1 MSSLAAKILTA
12 LAAIAVPAL
21 AVAGILG
28 LTLINM
34 VSEAESD
41 FDRALSASRRVTE
54 TRVMI
59 EKEYGLVAR
68 LPAELDQSKVDTYVG
83 QIATAAKT
91 IDGAITSLAGNGR
104 IVTAEAVTEIRAS
117 RGEIAKITAE
127 IVAATKSFSQTTAL
141 ELVNGPFEVNTVR
154 AVKMLDAI
162 AANVD
167 AVAEGAR
174 ENLKRSGASALRLT
188 PIGLSAVLLGV
199 GLGFWMVR
207 RSVLKPLRGIVTG
220 MNELADG
227 SFDVVLPG
235 LGRRDEIGAM
245 AQAVETFKAK
255 AIEKAAQEAA
265 EKEAQSN
272 AAAAGRRAEMYRLAD
287 GFEAAIGGIVG
298 TVSTA
303 SNRLEDA
310 ATRLTSTADSTQMLT
325 SAVASASEEASS
337 NVQSVASAAEE
348 LSSSVTEIGRQVQ
361 ESSRIAQEA
370 VRQAERT
377 DSRIA
382 QLSHAATRIGDV
394 VKLITAIA
402 EQTNLL
408 ALNATI
414 EAARAGEAGRGFA
427 VVAQE
432 VKALA
437 AQTAKATEEIGTQ
450 IVSMQTATGDSVTA
464 IKEIGATIARISE
477 IAAGIAAAVKQQNTT
492 ANEIARN
499 VQQAAQGTSQV
510 ASNIAVVNRGATE
523 TGTASAEV
531 LSSARSL
538 SKESGSLKAEV
549 DKFLATVRAA

>member
-12 LAAIAVPAL
+12 LAAMAVPAL
-21 AVAGILG
+21 AVAGLLG
-28 LTLINM
+28 LALINT

-41 FDRALSASRRVTE
+41 FDHALSASRRVTE
-54 TRVMI
+54 IRVMI

-68 LPAELDQSKVDTYVG
+68 LPAELDQAKVDTYVG
-83 QIATAAKT
+83 QIATTAKT
-91 IDGAITSLAGNGR
+91 IDDAIASLAGNGR
-104 IVTAEAVTEIRAS
+104 IVTPDAAKEIRAS

-141 ELVNGPFEVNTVR
+141 ELVNGPFEINTIR

-162 AANVD
+162 ASNVD
-167 AVAEGAR
+167 AVAEAAR
-174 ENLKRSGASALRLT
+174 ANLKRSAASALRLT
-188 PIGLSAVLLGV
+188 PLGLSAVLLD
-199 GLGFWMVR
+199 LGFIFWMVR

-220 MNELADG
+220 MRELADG
-227 SFDVVLPG
+227 RFDVVLPG

-245 AQAVETFKAK
+245 AQAVETFKVK
-255 AIEKAAQEAA
+255 AIEKAAKEAA

-272 AAAAGRRAEMYRLAD
+272 ATAAGRRAEMHRLAD
-287 GFEAAIGGIVG
+287 GFEAAVGGIVG
-298 TVSTA
+298 AVSTA

-310 ATRLTSTADSTQMLT
+310 AARLTGTAESTQVLT
-325 SAVASASEEASS
+325 AAVASASEEASS
-337 NVQSVASAAEE
+337 NVQSVASATEE
-348 LSSSVTEIGRQVQ
+348 LSSSVNEVGRQVQ
-361 ESSRIAQEA
+361 ESSRIAQDA
-370 VRQAERT
+370 VTQAART
-377 DSRIA
+377 DGRIA
-382 QLSHAATRIGDV
+382 ELSHAATRIGDV

-437 AQTAKATEEIGTQ
+437 AQTAKATEEISTQ
-450 IVSMQTATGDSVTA
+450 IASMQTATDESVTA
-464 IKEIGATIARISE
+464 IRDIGATIARISE
-477 IAAGIAAAVKQQNTT
+477 ITTAIATAVEEQNTT

-499 VQQAAQGTSQV
+499 VQQAAHGTSQV
-510 ASNIAVVNRGATE
+510 ASNVAVVNRGATE

-538 SKESGSLKAEV
+538 SKESGSLRAEV

>member
-1 MSSLAAKILTA
+1 
-12 LAAIAVPAL
+12 
-21 AVAGILG
+21 
-28 LTLINM
+28 
-34 VSEAESD
+34 
-41 FDRALSASRRVTE
+41 
-54 TRVMI
+54 MI

-68 LPAELDQSKVDTYVG
+68 LPAELDQAKVDTYVG
-83 QIATAAKT
+83 QIATTAKT
-91 IDGAITSLAGNGR
+91 IDDAIASLAGNGR
-104 IVTAEAVTEIRAS
+104 IVTPDAAKEIRAS

-141 ELVNGPFEVNTVR
+141 ELVNGPFEINTIR

-162 AANVD
+162 ASNVD
-167 AVAEGAR
+167 AVAEAAR
-174 ENLKRSGASALRLT
+174 ANLKRSAASALRLT
-188 PIGLSAVLLGV
+188 PLGLSAVLLD
-199 GLGFWMVR
+199 LGFIFWMVR

-220 MNELADG
+220 MRELADG
-227 SFDVVLPG
+227 RFDVVLPG

-245 AQAVETFKAK
+245 AQAVETFKVK
-255 AIEKAAQEAA
+255 AIEKAAKEAA

-272 AAAAGRRAEMYRLAD
+272 ATAAGRRAEMHRLAD
-287 GFEAAIGGIVG
+287 GFEAAVGGIVG
-298 TVSTA
+298 AVSTA

-310 ATRLTSTADSTQMLT
+310 AARLTGTAESTQVLT
-325 SAVASASEEASS
+325 AAVASASEEASS
-337 NVQSVASAAEE
+337 NVQSVASATEE
-348 LSSSVTEIGRQVQ
+348 LSSSVNEVGRQVQ
-361 ESSRIAQEA
+361 ESSRIAQDA
-370 VRQAERT
+370 VTQAART
-377 DSRIA
+377 DGRIA
-382 QLSHAATRIGDV
+382 ELSHAATRIGDV

-437 AQTAKATEEIGTQ
+437 AQTAKATEEISTQ
-450 IVSMQTATGDSVTA
+450 IASMQTATDESVTA
-464 IKEIGATIARISE
+464 IRDIGATIARISE
-477 IAAGIAAAVKQQNTT
+477 ITTAIATAVEEQNTT

-499 VQQAAQGTSQV
+499 VQQAAHGTSQV
-510 ASNIAVVNRGATE
+510 ASNVAVVNRGATE

-538 SKESGSLKAEV
+538 SKESGSLRAEV